1 MKKNSAASKDLVVGI
16 FGNLGELLDF
26 QRRFLIA
33 MEATLALPFE
43 EQRIGALFVSNVG
56 LIIIYF
62 SRKKLSQCMCR
73 YVEIMNLP

>member
-1 MKKNSAASKDLVVGI
+1 VSI

-43 EQRIGALFVSNVG
+43 EQRIGALFVSNVSFYAIEG
-56 LIIIYF
+56 EGRCIF
-62 SRKKLSQCMCR
+62 SVCSNMWEL
-73 YVEIMNLP
+73 